1 MNFEQLEEL
10 VVQWA
15 DDKGILEKAT
25 PLAQIYKTEEEVD
38 ETKEAIT
45 YQSMGKETY
54 TNSKGKE
61 CNTNEEILDG
71 FGDIL
76 VTVIIGCKMQGIKPT
91 DALEAAYNII
101 SKRTGK
107 MKDGVFVKDN
117 D

>member
-25 PLAQIYKTEEEVD
+25 PLAQIEKTIEEVN
-38 ETKEAIT
+38 ETHEAILSQ
-45 YQSMGKETY
+45 YIGAKEY
-54 TNSKGKE
+54 RNKKGKI
-61 CNTNEEILDG
+61 CNTDEEILDG

-107 MKDGVFVKDN
+107 MVAGVFVKDG